1 MLQHPLVM
9 LFIALGLG
17 SVGQLSLKIGM
28 EKAPEAKTAL
38 DVVKAMITQ
47 PYVTVGMLCYVFSSL
62 MYLRVIQKWD
72 LSLVYPMV
80 AFSYVLVTILSWALL
95 HEKIPLVR
103 VAGLVLI
110 CLGVCLMAASA
121 NSGSGQTASH
131 VESGQAQSR

>member
-1 MLQHPLVM
+1 VLQHPLVM

-17 SVGQLSLKIGM
+17 SVGQLSLKTGM

-38 DVVKAMITQ
+38 DVVRAMITQ

-80 AFSYVLVTILSWALL
+80 ALSYVLVTILSWALL
-95 HEKIPLVR
+95 HEKIPSIR

-121 NSGSGQTASH
+121 SRGSVQTAGH
-131 VESGQAQSR
+131 VESSQAQSK